1 MIIEIIDNILHVL
14 TDDDD
19 QKDSRRMKLLGQL
32 GESSRMLI
40 SMIESN
46 NKDNL
51 DLVSLMRFDL
61 EKISSSASRA
71 LLLHCIHEF

>member
-51 DLVSLMRFDL
+51 DLVS
-61 EKISSSASRA
+61 
-71 LLLHCIHEF
+71 